1 MSPAPATAGGFEPH
15 TPSVLMVAENRCIV
29 FAAVKVRFWVVSK
42 LMQFEGGAA
51 FAATPVD
58 PKFTE
63 AVPALEARTSTITVG
78 VVTPGGITVVAIM
91 QLPPPACG
99 SVQHGTGMRV
109 PYDTLP

>member
-1 MSPAPATAGGFEPH
+1 M
-15 TPSVLMVAENRCIV
+15 LAENRCIV
-29 FAAVKVRFWVVSK
+29 FAAVKLRFWVVLK

-63 AVPALEARTSTITVG
+63 AVPALEACTSTITVG

-91 QLPPPACG
+91 QLPPACG
-99 SVQHGTGMRV
+99 SVQHGTGRTPLV
-109 PYDTLP
+109 WYDTLP